1 MFSPSS
7 KRRAPALVAA
17 ACAAL
22 SCAGAPKEG
31 AGPRTDA
38 AAIEGPFVRRPLPA
52 EVLGRKAIAYS
63 GYRTGQSPEI
73 QKFPSQ
79 AELTEDLRL
88 LVRGGWG
95 FIRLFDSGPHAEGVL
110 EVIKREGL
118 DLKVLLGAWI
128 SGATAGHDRQN
139 RDQLERAVALAAAHP
154 QTVVAISV
162 GNETLPDWSGVR
174 VAPRELAAYI
184 TELRGRVPL
193 PVTTDDSWFPFTFGQ
208 DGATSYADVIRVAR
222 AVDFLS
228 LHVYAFADAF
238 YESWDWKQE
247 SVPEGQRARA
257 MMDAAMAYTKAS
269 LRQVR
274 AALAA
279 HALDLPIVI
288 GEIGWKDSTP
298 FSAKDKPED
307 AIELHFAHPMNQKMF
322 FDDLTSWV
330 RGAGKDADTP
340 AAAFYFEAFDEPW
353 KGAWGD
359 DNWGLFDVQR
369 RPKYVVWDLFSDL
382 KPPGAREPAP
392 SEAVHYRR

>member
-1 MFSPSS
+1 MFRAIS
-7 KRRAPALVAA
+7 KRRAAALVAA
-17 ACAAL
+17 VWAAL

-31 AGPRTDA
+31 GSPRKDAGA
-38 AAIEGPFVRRPLPA
+38 VEGPFVRRSLPA
-52 EVLGRKAIAYS
+52 AVLGRKAIAYS
-63 GYRTGQSPEI
+63 GYRTGQSPEL

-79 AELTEDLRL
+79 AEIAEDLRL

-95 FIRLFDSGPHAEGVL
+95 FIRLFDAGPHAEGVL
-110 EVIKREGL
+110 EVIEREGL

-128 SGATAGHDRQN
+128 SGPAARHDRQN
-139 RDQLERAVALAAAHP
+139 RDQLDRAVALAAAHP
-154 QTVVAISV
+154 EIVVAISV
-162 GNETLPDWSGVR
+162 GNETLPDWSGIR
-174 VAPRELAAYI
+174 VVPDELAAYI
-184 TELRGRVPL
+184 TELRGRVTL
-193 PVTTDDSWFPFTFGQ
+193 PVTTDDSWFPFTFGK
-208 DGATSYADVIRVAR
+208 DGATSYADVVRVAR

-257 MMDAAMAYTKAS
+257 MMDAAMAYTRSS
-269 LRQVR
+269 LREVR

-279 HALDLPIVI
+279 HELDLPIVI

-307 AIELHFAHPMNQKMF
+307 AIEIHFAHPVNQKMF

-330 RGAGKDADTP
+330 SGAAKDADAP
-340 AAAFYFEAFDEPW
+340 VAAFYFEAFDEPW

-359 DNWGLFDVQR
+359 DSWGLFDVQR
-369 RPKYVVWDLFSDL
+369 RPKFVIWDLFSDL
-382 KPPGAREPAP
+382 KPPGAPAP